1 VTVSG
6 RIAAFVVVA
15 LLAAGVGRAA
25 KNEVWIEVKSPHFVV
40 ICNGSDKQ
48 ARRVIGQFE
57 RFRALIQ
64 KVLPKMR
71 VDPSTPLTIFAVK
84 DENSLRTLLPE
95 FWEQKDGA
103 RPPGVFQGG
112 PEKNYVV
119 LRMNLPG
126 EHAYHVIYH
135 EYVHLLMRLNLPA
148 LPVWLNEGLAEFF
161 GHATLSDKESGIGR
175 PSIDQLNI
183 LRQARLLPMAALFTA
198 DHSSPYYREAGKISV
213 FYAQSWAL
221 THYFMIGDKGARFRQ
236 LADYIQMM
244 QDGTAEDEAVGRA
257 FGNLAQ
263 LERQLERYVGRLSF
277 YYLRVPT
284 PAGADPKHLP
294 VRTLSLA
301 EVLAARG
308 DFFTYSARL
317 PQARLMLEQALRLDP
332 QSPAAH
338 ESLGLLYL
346 RQGDREKAAPHFSEA
361 VKLDSRSFL
370 AHFYAAEAAHETGAE
385 GLDATER
392 HLRKAIEI
400 NPDFVPAYS
409 NLVGVLTARGRNL
422 EEALQ
427 LAVQATKL
435 EPGVLRHKM
444 GVARVLMA
452 LQRGE
457 EAQRLAEQALGAART
472 EVDRAEAEAL
482 LATLKRYEQQLA
494 EVKRH
499 QEEARARQQELEE
512 RRRALEEE
520 ERKAR
525 ELAARFRDT
534 GDGRPTKPEQG
545 RPEEN
550 RPDGGATAAV
560 EGRVR
565 AVRCEAPAVMVL
577 SLEVRGNSQEFRAE
591 NFYAVQYRAV
601 GRANRGDFR
610 PCEELEGMSV
620 RIEYL
625 PTPETPYT
633 GEILIVRILN

>member
-1 VTVSG
+1 SG
-6 RIAAFVVVA
+6 
-15 LLAAGVGRAA
+15 
-25 KNEVWIEVKSPHFVV
+25 
-40 ICNGSDKQ
+40 
-48 ARRVIGQFE
+48 
-57 RFRALIQ
+57 
-64 KVLPKMR
+64 
-71 VDPSTPLTIFAVK
+71 
-84 DENSLRTLLPE
+84 
-95 FWEQKDGA
+95 
-103 RPPGVFQGG
+103 
-112 PEKNYVV
+112 
-119 LRMNLPG
+119 
-126 EHAYHVIYH
+126 
-135 EYVHLLMRLNLPA
+135 
-148 LPVWLNEGLAEFF
+148 
-161 GHATLSDKESGIGR
+161 
-175 PSIDQLNI
+175 
-183 LRQARLLPMAALFTA
+183 
-198 DHSSPYYREAGKISV
+198 
-213 FYAQSWAL
+213 AL
-221 THYFMIGDKGARFRQ
+221 THYFMIGDKGSRFQQ
-236 LADYIQMM
+236 LADYMQMM
-244 QDGTAEDEAVGRA
+244 QEGIAEEEAVGRA

-263 LERQLERYVGRLSF
+263 LERQLEQYVGHLSF

-284 PAGADPKHLP
+284 PASADPKQLP

-308 DFFTYSARL
+308 DFFIHSARL
-317 PQARLMLEQALRLDP
+317 PQARLMLEQAVRLDP

-346 RQGDREKAAPHFSEA
+346 RQGDREKAAQHFSEA
-361 VKLDSRSFL
+361 VKLDSQSFL

-472 EVDRAEAEAL
+472 DVDRAEAETL
-482 LATLKRYEQQLA
+482 LATLKRYEQRLA
-494 EVKRH
+494 EMKRH
-499 QEEARARQQELEE
+499 QEEAAARQRELEE
-512 RRRALEEE
+512 RRRTLAEEE
-520 ERKAR
+520 KKAR
-525 ELAARFRDT
+525 EMAARFRDT
-534 GDGRPTKPEQG
+534 GQG
-545 RPEEN
+545 RPAQPNATNPGEK
-550 RPDGGATAAV
+550 RPDSGAIAVV
-560 EGRVR
+560 EGRIR

-577 SLEVRGNSQEFRAE
+577 SLDVRGTRHEFRAE
-591 NFYAVQYRAV
+591 NLYAVQYRAA

-625 PTPETPYT
+625 PTPGTACT
-633 GEILIVRILN
+633 GEILTVRIIN